1 MVLAALRNT
10 NLANLRYRPPYMA
23 VGGHGSRKPSA
34 PMGVVKVVAMDDG
47 FAPSG
52 DHWIYY
58 VEAGSGEPVLFIHA
72 GVADS
77 RMWLPQMEDVPKG
90 FRFIAYDQR
99 GFGRTKVG
107 TESGRPLGDVI
118 SLLDYFSI
126 DRAVL
131 VGCSIGAGIALD
143 VAIEHTERVRGLV
156 LVGAN
161 SPGFEP
167 ANGYYESPQWPEAVA
182 AFKAGDFQRVAELDY
197 EMWMVGYGRERVDV
211 TDDLRPLFIEMD
223 LTALESEQKRE
234 ELAVEGPDRAAA
246 LRGIEQPTL
255 SVVGMYD
262 LPDIQAA
269 AHDLA
274 AKLSGRPASVIP
286 NSAHLP
292 SLQNPTDFNAVLG
305 EFLGSL

>member
-1 MVLAALRNT
+1 MALW
-10 NLANLRYRPPYMA
+10 A
-23 VGGHGSRKPSA
+23 HGSLDQEPLE
-34 PMGVVKVVAMDDG
+34 GDVKVATMNDG

-52 DHWIYY
+52 DHWLYY
-58 VEAGSGEPVLFIHA
+58 MEAGSGEPVLFIHA

-77 RMWLPQMEDVPKG
+77 RMWSPQLENVPDG

-99 GFGRTKVG
+99 GFGKTKVG

-126 DRAVL
+126 DQAVL

-143 VAIEHTERVRGLV
+143 VAIDHPERVHGLV

-167 ANGYYESPQWPEAVA
+167 PDGYYESPQWPDAVA
-182 AFKAGDFQRVAELDY
+182 AFKEGDFQRVAELDY
-197 EMWMVGYGRERVDV
+197 EMWMVGYGRDPVDV
-211 TDDLRPLFIEMD
+211 ADDLRALFIEMD
-223 LTALESEQKRE
+223 LIALESEEKRE
-234 ELAVEGPDRAAA
+234 QLAVAGPDRAAA
-246 LRGIEQPTL
+246 MRGIEQPTL
-255 SVVGMYD
+255 SVVGQFD

-274 AKLSGRPASVIP
+274 AKLSKRPASVIP
-286 NSAHLP
+286 DSAHLP
-292 SLQNPTDFNAVLG
+292 SLQNPDAVNAELG
-305 EFLGSL
+305 LFLGTL